1 MPSQKHALA
10 RLPRLE
16 GLSRCSHLA
25 KNLKR
30 ILSLFIRL
38 TCAEVYCNYLK
49 LCAFFWALE
58 YMAVRRIVCL
68 ANSYK
73 FGGLCV
79 AGIELMPNGSF
90 GQWIRPV
97 TNRSSRA
104 INHFEQTCTDG
115 TPSRLLDILD
125 IDFGDALPE
134 NHQSENILIK
144 SGKKWKKI
152 GRFPPANLAQILHY
166 GNEPLW
172 PYAKSTA
179 SGQNDEIPAGKL
191 PYIKF
196 SLALIRP
203 ARAMVRVFQSR
214 YKQKGKLDVRVR
226 FEWGGEPNNL
236 KLTDLQKFSGFQNVG
251 SGEYSLKNPTMCV
264 SVGEIFIPQNAA
276 YKLVAGLIV

>member
-1 MPSQKHALA
+1 
-10 RLPRLE
+10 
-16 GLSRCSHLA
+16 
-25 KNLKR
+25 
-30 ILSLFIRL
+30 
-38 TCAEVYCNYLK
+38 
-49 LCAFFWALE
+49 
-58 YMAVRRIVCL
+58 MAVRRIVCL

-97 TNRSSRA
+97 TNRSGRA

-152 GRFPPANLAQILHY
+152 GRFPPANLTQILHY

-172 PYAKSTA
+172 PYAKRIFN
-179 SGQNDEIPAGKL
+179 GQSDEIPADKL
-191 PYIKF
+191 PYIKI

-203 ARAMVRVFQSR
+203 TSAMVRVFQSR
-214 YKQKGKLDVRVR
+214 YKQKGKLDARVR
-226 FEWGGEPNNL
+226 FERGGELNNL
-236 KLTDLQKFSGFQNVG
+236 KLIDLQKSSNFQNECAV
-251 SGEYSLKNPTMCV
+251 EYSLKTRQCV
-264 SVGEIFIPQNAA
+264 LA
-276 YKLVAGLIV
+276 LVRYLSLRTQLTS